1 MKVNY
6 KTIIKQ
12 LDLLVMFFYGLFS
25 CAKYFSFIYVFTV
38 REKSLVS
45 FSFYVLVVIVVV
57 VVFIGLIFVV
67 VVVGLVVVVVAA
79 AHSVVVAVVA
89 C

>member
-38 REKSLVS
+38 REKSFVS
-45 FSFYVLVVIVVV
+45 FSFYVLVVIVV

>member
-45 FSFYVLVVIVVV
+45 FSFYVLVIVV

>member
-57 VVFIGLIFVV
+57 VFIGLIFVV
-67 VVVGLVVVVVAA
+67 VVVGLVVVAA